1 MVCAGVQN
9 AQCKTGLGEIHRHR
23 LHIGV
28 GRVGKING
36 DDVAHAGSHLI
47 HQAAGLAKV
56 DIFCPLADLRDLDGG
71 DLIGHEAVVQN
82 DADQHLEGGRGR
94 NTAALGHVGR
104 NVHIQTGQLGA
115 ALTERLTLAA
125 QKGDGGV
132 FLFLTGGQVVKADNA
147 QVVALALHPQ
157 LVQAVGRGGGD
168 HINVHAAGQNTAVL
182 VVGVVAAD
190 LGAAGCA
197 VKAGFGVGAKGG
209 LQTIQG
215 CFVAGSL
222 RGGLFG
228 CTAVQRCQTGSVCA
242 AGKLL
247 LPCGNRFHHRIVLL
261 LSGLELQV
269 QGSIQDALHTSSF
282 II

>member
-1 MVCAGVQN
+1 M
-9 AQCKTGLGEIHRHR
+9 
-23 LHIGV
+23 
-28 GRVGKING
+28 
-36 DDVAHAGSHLI
+36 
-47 HQAAGLAKV
+47 
-56 DIFCPLADLRDLDGG
+56 
-71 DLIGHEAVVQN
+71 
-82 DADQHLEGGRGR
+82 
-94 NTAALGHVGR
+94 
-104 NVHIQTGQLGA
+104 
-115 ALTERLTLAA
+115 
-125 QKGDGGV
+125 
-132 FLFLTGGQVVKADNA
+132 
-147 QVVALALHPQ
+147 
-157 LVQAVGRGGGD
+157 
-168 HINVHAAGQNTAVL
+168 L

-269 QGSIQDALHTSSF
+269 QGSIQDALHTSAF